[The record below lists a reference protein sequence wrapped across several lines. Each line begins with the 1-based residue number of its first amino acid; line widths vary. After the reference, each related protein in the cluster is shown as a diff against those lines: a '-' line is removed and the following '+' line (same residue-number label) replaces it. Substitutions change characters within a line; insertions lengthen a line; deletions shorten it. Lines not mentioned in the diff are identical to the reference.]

1 MPRIKME
8 PSNSMVR
15 SKVVRPLRA
24 VPFLLTMALNV
35 GSKEM
40 KGSVVGKKMKMT
52 RFTAGA
58 VEG

>member
-40 KGSVVGKKMKMT
+40 KGSVVGKMKM
-52 RFTAGA
+52 RKFTAGA